1 MRRSLVRWSVA
12 ALMVTQTGAARLPE
26 HHTVV
31 EYWPNGIRRRES
43 TYLGN
48 VLDGPSR
55 GWYESGAPQFAYFYR
70 SDLSE
75 GEQRQWYASGKNYT
89 WFNHRAGHEIGQQRM
104 WNADGSIRSN
114 YVIKD
119 GKRFGL
125 IGAVGCTGK
134 ET

>member
-1 MRRSLVRWSVA
+1 MRLSLVRLTVA

-26 HHTVV
+26 HRTVV
-31 EYWPNGIRRRES
+31 EYWPNGTPRRES
-43 TYLGN
+43 TYLGD

-55 GWYESGAPQFAYFYR
+55 GWYESGSPQFAYIYR
-70 SDLSE
+70 SGVSE
-75 GEQRQWYASGKNYT
+75 GEQRQWYPSGVNYT

-125 IGAVGCTGK
+125 IGALGCTGK
-134 ET
+134 EI